1 MKPADR
7 RRFAETDEIGCL
19 VLGLDSYDP
28 RRRLPFAHE
37 IVTGPVQRSG
47 PTNVRGRD
55 RGAVPQGQGT
65 HRGIPSILPSDA
77 VSPNRLVV
85 SGSSAFPVCSSGI
98 QGPTCRVSPPALR
111 GAGRGTR
118 SP

>member
-1 MKPADR
+1 MRLD
-7 RRFAETDEIGCL
+7 
-19 VLGLDSYDP
+19 VSSLDSTPTTQDADFP
-28 RRRLPFAHE
+28 WRTKLSQGRSSVPAQQMFAGE
-37 IVTGPVQRSG
+37 TE
-47 PTNVRGRD
+47 
-55 RGAVPQGQGT
+55 GAAPQGQGT

-85 SGSSAFPVCSSGI
+85 SGSSAFPACSSGI
-98 QGPTCRVSPPALR
+98 QGPTCRVSPPAPR

>member
-1 MKPADR
+1 SQVPA
-7 RRFAETDEIGCL
+7 EIV
-19 VLGLDSYDP
+19 VLIRGLDSIYP
-28 RRRLPFAHE
+28 CRGLPLAHL

-47 PTNVRGRD
+47 PTNVRVRD
-55 RGAVPQGQGT
+55 RGAAPQGQGT

-85 SGSSAFPVCSSGI
+85 SGSSAFPACSSGN
-98 QGPTCRVSPPALR
+98 QGPTCRVSPPAPR
-111 GAGRGTR
+111 VAGRGRR